1 MGGTFEQEERSICD
15 YSGEQNYM
23 TRQRAVDQ
31 LKQEIIEELSVV
43 KYTEMSKREPSM
55 GIKQTLKL
63 KTLFVSGNE
72 AVKQICDEINPD
84 LTELNNLIYAT
95 SKNLQYKCRIKPK

>member
-1 MGGTFEQEERSICD
+1 MGRTFKQEERSICD

-43 KYTEMSKREPSM
+43 KH
-55 GIKQTLKL
+55 I
-63 KTLFVSGNE
+63 
-72 AVKQICDEINPD
+72 
-84 LTELNNLIYAT
+84 
-95 SKNLQYKCRIKPK
+95 